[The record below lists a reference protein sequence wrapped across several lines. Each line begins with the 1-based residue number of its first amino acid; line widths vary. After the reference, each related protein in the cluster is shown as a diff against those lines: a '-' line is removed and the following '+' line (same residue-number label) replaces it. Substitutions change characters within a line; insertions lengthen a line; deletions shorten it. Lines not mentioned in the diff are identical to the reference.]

1 MLDIVLINPKFE
13 VSYWG
18 LEHALPLLGKKANL
32 PVACLP
38 LLAALTPAEH
48 RVTLVDEN
56 VEDIDYARLERAD
69 IVGLTGMSVQRER
82 MTEILQELRKRGVF
96 SVVGG
101 PWVTV
106 SEEYFGHLAE
116 AIFVGEAEE
125 TWPQFLLDFQSGNWH
140 KRYEQSSKTDMLKV
154 PAPRYDLIK
163 ADRYLFG
170 SVQFSRGCPF
180 QCEFCDIIVT
190 FGRRPRIK
198 SSSQILVELD
208 QLLARNLR
216 IAFIVDDNL
225 IGNKVQIKSVLQD
238 VAQWQKAKGYPLTF
252 FTEASLDLADDE
264 ELMQLMVDC
273 NIQTV
278 FIGIESPNEASLRE
292 TKKIQNVRS
301 TGTLIEKI
309 HRVQNSGMDVWCG
322 MIVGFDSDD
331 ATIFDAQLEFLR
343 DARILHAMLGMLHA
357 IPKTP
362 LHARLK
368 SEGRLD
374 ENDTS
379 EFGTNVIPLQLSR
392 KALREGYLEV
402 MKKLYD
408 PEEYFDRLESLF
420 IHGNFR
426 FGQAREKY
434 WQEHRWAGRL
444 ERARFGILAFG
455 LLARMMWSIPQRS
468 LRKEYRKR
476 IFRLLRV
483 NRNPSVLFVYVIKCA
498 MHYHHFTLSTNM
510 SNKRSGV
517 VNTF

>member
-1 MLDIVLINPKFE
+1 MLDIVLINPCFE

-38 LLAALTPAEH
+38 LLAALTPSEH

-56 VEDIDYARLERAD
+56 VEPIDFERLERAD
-69 IVGLTGMSVQRER
+69 IVGLTGMSVQRAR
-82 MTEILQELRKRGVF
+82 MREILVELRRRGIF
-96 SVVGG
+96 AVVGG
-101 PWVTV
+101 PWVSV
-106 SEEYFGHLAE
+106 SEDYFGDLAE
-116 AIFVGEAEE
+116 VIFVGEAEE
-125 TWPQFLLDFQSGNWH
+125 TWPQFLADYQNGDWK
-140 KRYEQSSKTDMLKV
+140 KRYEQADRTNMLEV
-154 PAPRYDLIK
+154 PPPRYDLIK
-163 ADRYLFG
+163 AEHYLFG

-198 SSSQILVELD
+198 SSPQILVELQ
-208 QLLARNLR
+208 QLLDRNLR

-225 IGNKVQIKSVLQD
+225 IGNKAQIKIVLRE
-238 VAQWQKAKGYPLTF
+238 VAQWQLERGFPLTF
-252 FTEASLDLADDE
+252 FTEASLDLADDP
-264 ELMQLMVDC
+264 ELMQLMIDC

-301 TGTLIEKI
+301 TGTLVEKI
-309 HRVQNSGMDVWCG
+309 HRVQNAGMDVWCG

-331 ATIFDAQLEFLR
+331 ETIFRAQEEFLR

-374 ENDTS
+374 EEDTS
-379 EFGTNVIPLQLSR
+379 EFGTNVIPLQLTRES
-392 KALREGYLEV
+392 LRDGYLQV
-402 MKKLYD
+402 MHRLYE
-408 PEEYFDRLESLF
+408 PTRYFDRLESLF
-420 IHGNFR
+420 IQGGFR
-426 FGQAREKY
+426 FGQARTKY
-434 WQEHRWAGRL
+434 WKAHPWVGFKEK
-444 ERARFGILAFG
+444 ARYFLLAWG
-455 LLARMMWSIPQRS
+455 LLARLMWTVPHPH
-468 LRKEYRKR
+468 LRKEYRR
-476 IFRLLRV
+476 RVLRLLRV
-483 NRNPSVLFVYVIKCA
+483 NRDPSVLFVYVIKCA
-498 MHYHHFTLSTNM
+498 MHFHHYTLSTNM
-510 SNKRSGV
+510 SDSRTAV

>member
-1 MLDIVLINPKFE
+1 MLDIVIINPRFE

-48 RVTLVDEN
+48 QITLVDEN
-56 VEDIDYARLERAD
+56 VEEIDYDRLERAD
-69 IVGLTGMSVQRER
+69 IVGLTGMSVQRAR
-82 MTEILQELRKRGVF
+82 MREILQELRKRGVF
-96 SVVGG
+96 AVVGG
-101 PWVTV
+101 PWVSV
-106 SEEYFGHLAE
+106 SEEYYGNLAE
-116 AIFVGEAEE
+116 VIFVGEAEE
-125 TWPQFLLDFQSGNWH
+125 TWPQFLLDFQAGKWE
-140 KRYEQSSKTDMLKV
+140 KRYEQANKTDMLKV

-163 ADRYLFG
+163 TQHYLFG

-208 QLLARNLR
+208 QLLACNLK

-225 IGNKVQIKSVLQD
+225 IGNKVQIKKVLQD
-238 VAQWQKAKGYPLTF
+238 VAAWQLSRGFPLTF
-252 FTEASLDLADDE
+252 FTEASLDLADDA

-292 TKKIQNVRS
+292 TKKIQNVRN

-309 HRVQNSGMDVWCG
+309 HRVQDAGMDVWCG

-331 ATIFDAQLEFLR
+331 DTIFDAQIEFLR

-368 SEGRLD
+368 AEGRLD

-379 EFGTNVIPLQLSR
+379 EFGTNVIPSQLSR
-392 KALREGYLEV
+392 ESLRDGYLAV
-402 MKKLYD
+402 MKKLYE
-408 PEEYFDRLESLF
+408 PEGYFDRLESLF
-420 IHGNFR
+420 LRGNFR
-426 FGQAREKY
+426 FGQARAKY
-434 WQEHRWAGRL
+434 WSEHR
-444 ERARFGILAFG
+444 
-455 LLARMMWSIPQRS
+455 
-468 LRKEYRKR
+468 
-476 IFRLLRV
+476 
-483 NRNPSVLFVYVIKCA
+483 
-498 MHYHHFTLSTNM
+498 
-510 SNKRSGV
+510 
-517 VNTF
+517 

>member
-1 MLDIVLINPKFE
+1 MLDIVIINPKFE

-38 LLAALTPAEH
+38 LLAALTPPEH

-56 VEDIDYARLERAD
+56 VEEIDYDRLDRAD

-82 MTEILQELRKRGVF
+82 MMEILQELRKRGIF
-96 SVVGG
+96 AVVGG

-106 SEEYFGHLAE
+106 SEEYFGSLAE
-116 AIFVGEAEE
+116 VIFVGEAEE
-125 TWPQFLLDFQSGNWH
+125 TWPQFLVDFQSGNWN
-140 KRYEQSSKTDMLKV
+140 KRYEQANKTDMLKV
-154 PAPRYDLIK
+154 PSPRYDLIK
-163 ADRYLFG
+163 TERYLFG

-198 SSSQILVELD
+198 SSSQILVELE
-208 QLLARNLR
+208 QLLASNLR

-225 IGNKVQIKSVLQD
+225 IGNKAQIKKVLQD
-238 VAQWQKAKGYPLTF
+238 VAEWQSAKGYPLTF

-278 FIGIESPNEASLRE
+278 FIGIESPYEASLRE

-309 HRVQNSGMDVWCG
+309 HRVQDAGMDVWCG

-331 ATIFDAQLEFLR
+331 ATIFDAQLEFLQ

-374 ENDTS
+374 ENDKS

-392 KALREGYLEV
+392 EALRDGYLDV
-402 MKKLYD
+402 MQKLYD
-408 PEEYFDRLESLF
+408 PEGYFNRLESLF
-420 IHGNFR
+420 INGKFR
-426 FGQAREKY
+426 FGQARAKY
-434 WQEHRWAGRL
+434 WQRRPWVGRL
-444 ERARFGILAFG
+444 EQARFGVLALG
-455 LLARMMWSIPQRS
+455 LFARMMWSIPQRS
-468 LRKEYRKR
+468 LRQEYRKR

-483 NRNPSVLFVYVIKCA
+483 NRDPSVLFVYVIKCA
-498 MHYHHFTLSTNM
+498 MHYHHYTLSMNM
-510 SNKRSGV
+510 ANKRSAV

>member
-1 MLDIVLINPKFE
+1 MLDIVIINPKFE

-48 RVTLVDEN
+48 QVTLVDEN
-56 VEDIDYARLERAD
+56 VEEIDYARLERAD

-82 MTEILQELRKRGVF
+82 MLEILLELRKRGVF
-96 SVVGG
+96 AVVGG

-106 SEEYFGHLAE
+106 SEEYFGNLAE
-116 AIFVGEAEE
+116 VIFVGEAEE
-125 TWPQFLLDFQSGNWH
+125 TWPKFLSDFQAGTWN
-140 KRYEQSSKTDMLKV
+140 KRYEQTNKTDMLKV

-163 ADRYLFG
+163 TDRYLFG

-198 SSSQILVELD
+198 SSSQILAELD
-208 QLLARNLR
+208 QLLISNLR

-225 IGNKVQIKSVLQD
+225 IGNKAQIKKVLQD
-238 VAQWQKAKGYPLTF
+238 VAEWQYSKGYPLTF
-252 FTEASLDLADDE
+252 FTEASLDLADDP

-292 TKKIQNVRS
+292 TKKTQNVRS

-309 HRVQNSGMDVWCG
+309 HRVQDAGMDVWCG

-331 ATIFDAQLEFLR
+331 ATIFDAQLEFLQ

-362 LHARLK
+362 LHDRLK

-374 ENDTS
+374 ENDKS

-392 KALREGYLEV
+392 EALREGYLSV
-402 MKKLYD
+402 MQKLYD
-408 PEEYFDRLESLF
+408 PEGYFNRLEALF
-420 IHGNFR
+420 IHGKFR
-426 FGQAREKY
+426 FGQARARY
-434 WQEHRWAGRL
+434 WKEHPWVGRM
-444 ERARFGILAFG
+444 EQARFGLLAFG
-455 LLARMMWSIPQRS
+455 LLARLMWSIPQRS

-483 NRNPSVLFVYVIKCA
+483 NRDPSVLFVYVIKCA

-510 SNKRSGV
+510 SDKRSAV

>member
-1 MLDIVLINPKFE
+1 MLDIVIINPRFE

-48 RVTLVDEN
+48 RITLVDEN
-56 VEDIDYARLERAD
+56 VEEIDYDRLERAD
-69 IVGLTGMSVQRER
+69 IVGLTGMSVQRAR
-82 MTEILQELRKRGVF
+82 MREILQELRKRGVF
-96 SVVGG
+96 AVVGG
-101 PWVTV
+101 PWVSV
-106 SEEYFGHLAE
+106 SEEYFGNLAE
-116 AIFVGEAEE
+116 VIFVGEAEE
-125 TWPQFLLDFQSGNWH
+125 TWPQFLLDFQAGKWE
-140 KRYEQSSKTDMLKV
+140 KRYEQANKTDMLKV

-163 ADRYLFG
+163 TQHYLFG

-198 SSSQILVELD
+198 SSTQILVELD

-225 IGNKVQIKSVLQD
+225 IGNKVQIKKVLQD
-238 VAQWQKAKGYPLTF
+238 VAAWQLSRGFPLTF
-252 FTEASLDLADDE
+252 FTEASLDLADDA

-292 TKKIQNVRS
+292 TKKIQNVRN

-309 HRVQNSGMDVWCG
+309 HRVQNAGMDVWCG

-331 ATIFDAQLEFLR
+331 DTIFDAQIEFLR

-368 SEGRLD
+368 AEGRLD

-379 EFGTNVIPLQLSR
+379 EFGTNVIPSQLSR
-392 KALREGYLEV
+392 ESLRDGYLAV
-402 MKKLYD
+402 MKKLYE
-408 PEEYFDRLESLF
+408 PEGYFDRLESLF
-420 IHGNFR
+420 LRGNFR
-426 FGQAREKY
+426 FGQARAKY
-434 WQEHRWAGRL
+434 WSEHRWIGFK
-444 ERARFGILAFG
+444 EQTRFGVLALG
-455 LLARMMWSIPQRS
+455 LLARLMWTIPQRS

-476 IFRLLRV
+476 IVRLIRV
-483 NRNPSVLFVYVIKCA
+483 NRDPSVLFVYVIKCA
-498 MHYHHFTLSTNM
+498 MHYHHYTLSTNM
-510 SNKRSGV
+510 SDSRSTV

>member
-1 MLDIVLINPKFE
+1 MLDIVIINPKFE

-48 RVTLVDEN
+48 QVTLVDEN
-56 VEDIDYARLERAD
+56 VEEIDYDRLERAD

-82 MTEILQELRKRGVF
+82 MLEILQELRKRGIF
-96 SVVGG
+96 AVVGG

-106 SEEYFGHLAE
+106 SEEYFGNLAE
-116 AIFVGEAEE
+116 VIFVGEAEE
-125 TWPQFLLDFQSGNWH
+125 TWPQFLIDFQAGNWS
-140 KRYEQSSKTDMLKV
+140 KRYEQTNKTNMLKV

-163 ADRYLFG
+163 TNRYLFG

-198 SSSQILVELD
+198 SSEQILVELD
-208 QLLARNLR
+208 QLLASNLR

-225 IGNKVQIKSVLQD
+225 IGNKAQIKKVLQD
-238 VAQWQKAKGYPLTF
+238 VAEWQHSKGYPLTF

-278 FIGIESPNEASLRE
+278 FIGIESPNEASLLE

-309 HRVQNSGMDVWCG
+309 HRVQDAGMDVWCG

-331 ATIFDAQLEFLR
+331 ATIFDAQLEFLQ

-368 SEGRLD
+368 AEGRLD
-374 ENDTS
+374 ENDKS
-379 EFGTNVIPLQLSR
+379 EYGTNVIPLQLSR
-392 KALREGYLEV
+392 EDLREGYLNV
-402 MKKLYD
+402 MQKLYD
-408 PEEYFDRLESLF
+408 PEEYFNRLESLF
-420 IHGNFR
+420 IHGKFQ
-426 FGQAREKY
+426 FGQARARY
-434 WQEHRWAGRL
+434 WKEHPWVGRM
-444 ERARFGILAFG
+444 EQARFGVLAFG
-455 LLARMMWSIPQRS
+455 LLARLMWSIPQRS
-468 LRKEYRKR
+468 LRREYRKR

-483 NRNPSVLFVYVIKCA
+483 NRDPSVLFVYVIKCA
-498 MHYHHFTLSTNM
+498 MHYHHYTLSTNM
-510 SNKRSGV
+510 ANKRSAV